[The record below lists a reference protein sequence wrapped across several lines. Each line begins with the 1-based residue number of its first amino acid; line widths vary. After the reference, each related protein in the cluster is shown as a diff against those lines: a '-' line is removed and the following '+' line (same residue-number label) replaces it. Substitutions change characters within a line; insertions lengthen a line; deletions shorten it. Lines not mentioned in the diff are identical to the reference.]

1 MKYCPILNYG
11 DSEINALS
19 NTYKDIQKFKPQ
31 DQLLPIL
38 ELPRK
43 TKKESF
49 DKKMKTQGS
58 YLQKKIGANKV
69 VIDSSDSYQNFVF
82 EDIVKYVNDTYAIL
96 TDGSVNFIPMVHYDD
111 KEELINALS
120 ILEPSEVWIRFTPHL
135 FQSAVDK
142 IIINGTIPELS
153 KLFKNSK
160 ISYVADFYQDV
171 ADINRITDFLALLH
185 PEHNNVILSLTSCPQ
200 NADMA
205 VPESFTNVGPRTDLA
220 IFKKELEIFPDLVF
234 SDYTVRLKPEP
245 TTEEKRQIN
254 LSNTYFKIFYSTDT
268 SYFIGKSSM
277 IKLIND
283 GSAKVSSNDLCS
295 LIVSSPNYDGSDYSS
310 ADKEIMEISKG
321 KKEIKDH
328 KTPIRIGI
336 NHHMVKTMHQL

>member
-1 MKYCPILNYG
+1 MKYCPILSYG
-11 DSEINALS
+11 DSEINALV
-19 NTYKDIQKFKPQ
+19 NTYKDIQAFKPQ

-43 TKKESF
+43 PKEESF
-49 DKKMKTQGS
+49 DKKMRVQGS
-58 YLQKKIGANKV
+58 YLQKKIGTNKV
-69 VIDSSDSYQNFVF
+69 VIDFSDIYQNFAF
-82 EDIVKYVNDTYAIL
+82 KDIGKYVNDAYAIL

-120 ILEPSEVWIRFTPHL
+120 ILETPEVWIRFTPHL
-135 FQSAVDK
+135 FKNALDK
-142 IIINGTIPELS
+142 IIINGTVPELS
-153 KLFKNSK
+153 ELFKNSK

-171 ADINRITDFLALLH
+171 ADINRITNFLTLLH

-220 IFKKELEIFPDLVF
+220 IFKKELEIFPDLAF

-277 IKLIND
+277 IKHINE
-283 GSAKVSSNDLCS
+283 GSAKVSSNDLCN
-295 LIVSSPNYDGSDYSS
+295 LIVSSPQYDGPNFSS
-310 ADKEIMEISKG
+310 SDKEIMDISKG
-321 KKEIKDH
+321 KKKIKDH

-336 NHHMVKTMHQL
+336 NHHMVKTIHQL